1 MLSTAAAL
9 ARRTPVTCI
18 ASRVCTPDAVVGGLS
33 VLVASFCIDDDDAGF
48 LESAEA
54 SADTEEPCIAVAI
67 PAPDVVASPLSVV
80 AVTALADA
88 LVAVAIAAE
97 DV

>member
-1 MLSTAAAL
+1 M
-9 ARRTPVTCI
+9 TCI